1 MSDFYIVWDD
11 GEKILTAFG
20 DRQAVFFL
28 WFHLKQLNVKASV
41 YNLLGQA
48 QNLDR
53 GVSAMMAGC
62 PGVQK

>member
-20 DRQAVFFL
+20 DRHAIFFL
-28 WFHLKQLNVKASV
+28 WFHLNKLRIKSSV
-41 YNLLGQA
+41 YNLLGQV
-48 QNLDR
+48 QDLDR
-53 GVSAMMAGC
+53 GLAAMRAGC